1 VAGTDLAGARE
12 CFAFATEHGSGC
24 TRESA
29 TVALAHILAAAG
41 DRQGVTE
48 AFRSVGAERFRAGGV
63 EVSDVELRRF
73 ASWVAGLVLRPRL
86 RRLVRR
92 YRATTYRV
100 LRIRRRLFP
109 GGLRAR
115 R

>member
-1 VAGTDLAGARE
+1 M
-12 CFAFATEHGSGC
+12 
-24 TRESA
+24 
-29 TVALAHILAAAG
+29 
-41 DRQGVTE
+41 
-48 AFRSVGAERFRAGGV
+48 
-63 EVSDVELRRF
+63 
-73 ASWVAGLVLRPRL
+73 AGLVLRPRL

-92 YRATTYRV
+92 YRAATYRV